1 MIRFGPSGNGR
12 RFYEDGNKSSVEMPA
27 WLKKIGL
34 DAYEYSCTKG
44 VNIGEATARAIGE
57 EGARNDIFISI
68 HAPYYINLSSTE
80 RDKRENSRGYI
91 LQTLVAARWM
101 GARRVV
107 VHTGAASKLDRGWAL
122 ETASRELEEVIR
134 EADNMGLSDIAI
146 CPEVLGKKNQ
156 LGTLDEILAMC
167 KMDERLIPTI
177 DFGHVH
183 ARDLGALNS
192 IEDFDRVL
200 VKIENELGYERLK
213 HLHAHFSRIEYTSGG
228 EKKHW
233 TLDDRQFGPDFEHL
247 AVLLHQKRLEPV
259 IICESAEK
267 MAEDA
272 LTMKNIYDKI
282 GESH

>member
-213 HLHAHFSRIEYTSGG
+213 NLHAHFSRIEYTSGG